1 MSEELT
7 ELIDKAYAEI
17 ARVNIEFFPI
27 WKEHVFLKPFWWISL
42 ALTVFPWAFWLY
54 FRKKESTNRLLFA
67 GFFVM
72 LISSYLDFLGISY
85 GLWDYHAKLAP
96 HFPTFIPWDL
106 SLMPITI
113 MIFIQVKPKV
123 SPFLKGLLF
132 SGITAFVIEPVLV
145 WLDYYHIINWKYLYS
160 FPIYFV
166 IYLVA
171 HRLSKRKNFD
181 NVD

>member
-27 WKEHVFLKPFWWISL
+27 WKEHVFLKAFWWISL

-145 WLDYYHIINWKYLYS
+145 WLDYYHIIKWKYLYS

-171 HRLSKRKNFD
+171 HWLSKRKSFD